1 MIEPPTANSI
11 APILETGKGSFTPEA
26 LEDLRNGY
34 ELARALDSS
43 ITLPEFLKEQF
54 SGNVYGFY
62 RDAVKTPISFDEG
75 RLKELGNRL
84 QTVQTNKSTEIRY
97 DDLTHGSRNDGA
109 IDFHIADKRTG
120 SLNTHF
126 NAPVAMRIVSVQFDS
141 GGFGRYSVGEV
152 LQDQGELKAG
162 DQVRIGHA
170 KGFGNLI
177 PGTVLYPGQL
187 WGYQHIEDS
196 YQIGIDQA
204 ATPGAGVHLHIDIIR
219 NGVRLDQA
227 KTRRIFKDI
236 LVKRLAP

>member
-1 MIEPPTANSI
+1 
-11 APILETGKGSFTPEA
+11 
-26 LEDLRNGY
+26 
-34 ELARALDSS
+34 
-43 ITLPEFLKEQF
+43 
-54 SGNVYGFY
+54 
-62 RDAVKTPISFDEG
+62 
-75 RLKELGNRL
+75 
-84 QTVQTNKSTEIRY
+84 
-97 DDLTHGSRNDGA
+97 
-109 IDFHIADKRTG
+109 
-120 SLNTHF
+120 
-126 NAPVAMRIVSVQFDS
+126 MRIVSVQFDS

-187 WGYQHIEDS
+187 WGYQHTEDS